1 MAVYSICFSLF
12 FPWNI
17 RVFCS
22 VCSQWLLSTWFDNS
36 SENRV
41 SGAAQLKCSRVWKGV
56 RIRYAPDCMDDWQR
70 SLQLFRQMLWMWNLW
85 DSKFETQNNRWIYYQ
100 NFQLTRSQVNG
111 PSVSFHKEI
120 GGSEPPRMIVSSVR
134 PSGQSVSKFISN
146 CKEQWRQA
154 SAAWSRLRP
163 GALILID
170 IYPDVSDIQD
180 PVAMLNKLP
189 RKTNRFLNSPV
200 KWPFVYQSHALII

>member
-41 SGAAQLKCSRVWKGV
+41 SGAAQLKCSRVWKGIH
-56 RIRYAPDCMDDWQR
+56 IRYAPDCMDDWQR

-85 DSKFETQNNRWIYYQ
+85 DSKFETQRDRIIAGYTIAIFSWQ
-100 NFQLTRSQVNG
+100 G
-111 PSVSFHKEI
+111 HEI
-120 GGSEPPRMIVSSVR
+120 GGSAPPRMIDSSVR
-134 PSGQSVSKFISN
+134 PSAQSVSKFISN

-154 SAAWSRLRP
+154 SAAWCQLRP
-163 GALILID
+163 GALFLID
-170 IYPDVSDIQD
+170 IYPDVCQIFKTELLFWTSFPGRRIDFWIHLWND
-180 PVAMLNKLP
+180 HLCINHML
-189 RKTNRFLNSPV
+189 S
-200 KWPFVYQSHALII
+200 